1 MASERTEGKRTVVGT
16 RGELPALML
25 RSEVAE
31 LLRMSERNV
40 RRLEDQGR
48 LRSLK
53 LTPGRPGRVVF
64 KCEEVLR
71 FVDEAEQAS
80 A

>member
-1 MASERTEGKRTVVGT
+1 MPEPSKVPT
-16 RGELPALML
+16 LML

-31 LLRMSERNV
+31 YLRMSERNV

-64 KCEEVLR
+64 RREEVLR
-71 FVDEAEQAS
+71 FIAEAEQAPTAIGGKTGS
-80 A
+80 R